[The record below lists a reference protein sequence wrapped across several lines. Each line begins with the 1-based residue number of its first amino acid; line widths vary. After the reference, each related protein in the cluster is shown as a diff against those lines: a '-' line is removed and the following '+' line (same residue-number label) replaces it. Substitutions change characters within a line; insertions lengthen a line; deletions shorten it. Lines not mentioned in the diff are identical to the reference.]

1 MSRVLKSHKPFFS
14 VIANADR
21 ISPFNKGTSHFFC
34 CSGEP
39 YLAKTSAQTIQIR
52 YRRNTMRR
60 THISCVGS
68 GAIHNLRGHMAATS
82 ENFCHYCIL
91 YRSYITDGSLYQP
104 MRTHLQVGER
114 DTVLR
119 IMRFAKEKIPKTE
132 FLGFDLEFLNNGN
145 NCLPSFLGVGWQ
157 LSMSEF

>member
-1 MSRVLKSHKPFFS
+1 
-14 VIANADR
+14 
-21 ISPFNKGTSHFFC
+21 
-34 CSGEP
+34 
-39 YLAKTSAQTIQIR
+39 
-52 YRRNTMRR
+52 
-60 THISCVGS
+60 
-68 GAIHNLRGHMAATS
+68 MAATS